1 MESALNGESQ
11 AKEIARSWNGIQ
23 KLPANSAWRLLFDR
37 RNLIPLIVAASMVIP
52 VNLIGTFRL
61 GELLVLALYPFY
73 MKQILKALRNRE
85 VLAIVGLGVL
95 WFISQGLSDLYNSTT
110 MKNSL
115 RGMGS
120 IFLTMTTFL
129 FFAVCI
135 VATLASTLV
144 PFWEPAPEGY

>member
-11 AKEIARSWNGIQ
+11 AKEITRSWNGIQ

-73 MKQILKALRNRE
+73 MKQILKACL
-85 VLAIVGLGVL
+85 
-95 WFISQGLSDLYNSTT
+95 LYTSP
-110 MKNSL
+110 SP
-115 RGMGS
+115 RD
-120 IFLTMTTFL
+120 
-129 FFAVCI
+129 V
-135 VATLASTLV
+135 
-144 PFWEPAPEGY
+144 